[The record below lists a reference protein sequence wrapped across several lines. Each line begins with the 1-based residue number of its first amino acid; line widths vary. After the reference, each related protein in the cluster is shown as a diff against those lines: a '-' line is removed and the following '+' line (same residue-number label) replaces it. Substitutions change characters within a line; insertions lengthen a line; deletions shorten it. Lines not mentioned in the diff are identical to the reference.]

1 MPMKKPM
8 GDSSFLMILGLRIYE
23 KTTKGSV
30 PLVVL
35 IILERL
41 EFTYAL
47 TLYEKETIINYNE
60 AESFANIYTHNVAL
74 RNKLL
79 KLSQIEADLRMIRL
93 GADMIEVEVPKKWI
107 RVNPPRKLSEQT
119 RLELK
124 ERMLALRESQGQ
136 NTEKGGK
143 SE

>member
-1 MPMKKPM
+1 MEYYSHINSNKK
-8 GDSSFLMILGLRIYE
+8 
-23 KTTKGSV
+23 K
-30 PLVVL
+30 
-35 IILERL
+35 
-41 EFTYAL
+41 
-47 TLYEKETIINYNE
+47 LYPSYNE
-60 AESFANIYTHNVAL
+60 AESSANIYTHNVAL

-79 KLSQIEADLRMIRL
+79 KLSQTEADLRMIHL

-124 ERMLALRESQGQ
+124 ERMLALRESQCQ

>member
-1 MPMKKPM
+1 MA
-8 GDSSFLMILGLRIYE
+8 
-23 KTTKGSV
+23 
-30 PLVVL
+30 
-35 IILERL
+35 
-41 EFTYAL
+41 YAL

-79 KLSQIEADLRMIRL
+79 KLSRTETDLRIIRQ
-93 GADMIEVEVPKKWI
+93 GMDMIEVEVPKKWI

-136 NTEKGGK
+136 NTEEGGK
-143 SE
+143 NI

>member
-1 MPMKKPM
+1 MAKRLKRKQVLADRKKA
-8 GDSSFLMILGLRIYE
+8 GVD
-23 KTTKGSV
+23 
-30 PLVVL
+30 
-35 IILERL
+35 
-41 EFTYAL
+41 
-47 TLYEKETIINYNE
+47 
-60 AESFANIYTHNVAL
+60 

-79 KLSQIEADLRMIRL
+79 KLSQTETDLRMIHL

-136 NTEKGGK
+136 NTEEGGK
-143 SE
+143 NI

>member
-1 MPMKKPM
+1 MA
-8 GDSSFLMILGLRIYE
+8 
-23 KTTKGSV
+23 
-30 PLVVL
+30 
-35 IILERL
+35 
-41 EFTYAL
+41 YAL

-60 AESFANIYTHNVAL
+60 AELSATIYTHNVAL

-79 KLSQIEADLRMIRL
+79 KLSQTETDLRMIHL

-124 ERMLALRESQGQ
+124 ERMLALRESQCQ

>member
-1 MPMKKPM
+1 MA
-8 GDSSFLMILGLRIYE
+8 
-23 KTTKGSV
+23 
-30 PLVVL
+30 
-35 IILERL
+35 
-41 EFTYAL
+41 YAL

-60 AESFANIYTHNVAL
+60 AESSANIYTHNVAL

-79 KLSQIEADLRMIRL
+79 NLSQTEADLRMIHL

-136 NTEKGGK
+136 HTEKGGK

>member
-1 MPMKKPM
+1 MA
-8 GDSSFLMILGLRIYE
+8 
-23 KTTKGSV
+23 
-30 PLVVL
+30 
-35 IILERL
+35 
-41 EFTYAL
+41 YAL

-60 AESFANIYTHNVAL
+60 AESSAIIYTHNVAL

-79 KLSQIEADLRMIRL
+79 KLSQTETDLCIIRQ
-93 GADMIEVEVPKKWI
+93 GMDMIEVEVPKKWI

-136 NTEKGGK
+136 NTEEGGK
-143 SE
+143 NI